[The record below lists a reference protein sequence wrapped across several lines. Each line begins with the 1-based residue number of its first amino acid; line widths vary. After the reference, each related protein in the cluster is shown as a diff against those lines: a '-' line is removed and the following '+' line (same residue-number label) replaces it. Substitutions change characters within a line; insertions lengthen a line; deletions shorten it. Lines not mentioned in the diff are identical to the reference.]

1 MQLSEADPKGLV
13 RESYNIEGITEAEC
27 KSIFIDWALSLKTAD
42 SASALRA
49 LLDHYAPGREG
60 HPMSV
65 VLQAALAAPP
75 PPSAAAGASGVW
87 QASRSAIYNGRAV
100 VDLIS
105 SMLSRAVTL

>member
-75 PPSAAAGASGVW
+75 APKRRGGRIGRMAG
-87 QASRSAIYNGRAV
+87 Q
-100 VDLIS
+100 
-105 SMLSRAVTL
+105 